1 MIYDVR
7 HVTTYGYSRQ
17 VPFAR
22 CIMRLLP
29 RDGSG
34 QSVLKS
40 EVSITPRPAER
51 SDAPCFFGNRMT
63 LATITKP
70 HRELKV
76 EMRARVVVERPA
88 PPHPG
93 LTRNWEEVSALAL
106 ASDSLEPGSP
116 AHQIYPS
123 RLVPEVDAVV
133 AYARE
138 SFGKGRPVLE
148 AASELMARIRRDFT
162 YDPAATEVSTPLAEA
177 FAQRHGVC
185 QDFAHIMIA
194 VARVCGIP
202 TRYVS
207 GYLYHRGSHD
217 RSRADATHAWV
228 ESYLPSLGWIGFDP
242 TNNIQARDRHIR
254 AAVGRDYAD
263 VPPTRGTYK
272 GGAESELSIAVAL
285 EPTAAPVRQGD
296 LLKVVRP
303 VSVPASCAPHACP
316 AQATAARPHCPRRP
330 RTPAPPPG
338 CARRRCRCA

>member
-194 VARVCGIP
+194 GLRASACRPPMSAAISAP
-202 TRYVS
+202 FR
-207 GYLYHRGSHD
+207 RQD
-217 RSRADATHAWV
+217 RSGWKVPMPAMPGPCSGAGRKRAGSGSTR
-228 ESYLPSLGWIGFDP
+228 P
-242 TNNIQARDRHIR
+242 TI
-254 AAVGRDYAD
+254 
-263 VPPTRGTYK
+263 
-272 GGAESELSIAVAL
+272 
-285 EPTAAPVRQGD
+285 
-296 LLKVVRP
+296 
-303 VSVPASCAPHACP
+303 
-316 AQATAARPHCPRRP
+316 
-330 RTPAPPPG
+330 
-338 CARRRCRCA
+338 